1 DEGHIKDELVMREM
15 GVDEAEYFEVQE
27 LASRSYVASLDEVM
41 ELEDGDVSL
50 EATLADDRESMLDRL
65 VAEDDKELLMNA
77 IKKLSEKEQQVLAL
91 YYYEGLSLKEIGRVI
106 GVTESRVSQIHGKA
120 LSLLRAVLKEE
131 A

>member
-1 DEGHIKDELVMREM
+1 M
-15 GVDEAEYFEVQE
+15 
-27 LASRSYVASLDEVM
+27 
-41 ELEDGDVSL
+41 
-50 EATLADDRESMLDRL
+50 ADDRESTLDRL
-65 VAEDDKELLMNA
+65 VSEDDKELLMNA
-77 IKKLSEKEQQVLAL
+77 IKKLSDKEQQVLAL